1 MPDLM
6 DLAQERQAMV
16 LDAQI
21 SKARA
26 VRAGRNVFFC
36 DDCGE
41 LIPDARREILPGVET
56 CTACQEVRESNSQIY
71 AGKS

>member
-16 LDAQI
+16 LEAQI
-21 SKARA
+21 SKART
-26 VRAGRNVFFC
+26 VCAGRNVLFC

-41 LIPDARREILPGVET
+41 VIPDARREVLPGVET
-56 CTACQEVRESNSQIY
+56 CTACQEIREAKGQIY
-71 AGKS
+71 AGKP